1 MCKTFQDTGGLGGWV
16 LPVLAGGWDFFLFAP
31 AMEISIGKMLA
42 HEDRGKHHLL
52 LLSCKTVYV
61 FKQNNHLMFLNC
73 ISKHEGN
80 QRLWLGRAVN
90 PNDQTW
96 ITLRFQADSKLP
108 STVGFAGCCP
118 TSQRLKSL
126 PRALLL
132 WGCGSGSDSLLQST
146 YQGVGKAALW

>member
-1 MCKTFQDTGGLGGWV
+1 MDLPCVKHSRTLEAWVVGYCLSLQVGGI
-16 LPVLAGGWDFFLFAP
+16 FFLFAP

-80 QRLWLGRAVN
+80 QRL
-90 PNDQTW
+90 
-96 ITLRFQADSKLP
+96 
-108 STVGFAGCCP
+108 
-118 TSQRLKSL
+118 
-126 PRALLL
+126 
-132 WGCGSGSDSLLQST
+132 
-146 YQGVGKAALW
+146 